1 MGFAPSASAIVA
13 DRQGTHAR
21 LPLRACRLSCPGH
34 ACHNTS
40 IRKRKVRGDGGSSG
54 PSEGDQAIVRTWRK
68 RRRINL
74 ALQGGG
80 AHGAFTWGV
89 LDSLLEDDEIEFGWV
104 SATSGGAVNAVALAA
119 GLAAGGRAAA
129 QERLRTVWEAVEQA
143 GVPDLLRLNPF
154 LFGLTRMAPIAS
166 VSSLLSPY
174 DFNPLGIDPL
184 RQLLTTHIDFPK
196 LRTASPVE
204 LLIAATDVETGRA
217 RLFRHHELT
226 VEAVLASACLPTL
239 HHAVLIE
246 GRAYWDGGFSANP
259 DLITLA
265 AESPVEDTLIVQL
278 NEAARNRV
286 PTTARDI
293 EGRVNTITFN
303 QPLLR
308 DVELIVEAQNAKLSW
323 FGGRQGRLA
332 RLKCHRFHLIE
343 TRRYTVGLRV
353 ESKMTPDKGLLTYL
367 HGAGRLET
375 HKWLER
381 CRKSLGRRSTVDLRE
396 RFLMPARDKELL
408 PIGPEEEPVL
418 RSQVA
423 AQEART

>member
-1 MGFAPSASAIVA
+1 
-13 DRQGTHAR
+13 
-21 LPLRACRLSCPGH
+21 
-34 ACHNTS
+34 
-40 IRKRKVRGDGGSSG
+40 
-54 PSEGDQAIVRTWRK
+54 
-68 RRRINL
+68 
-74 ALQGGG
+74 
-80 AHGAFTWGV
+80 
-89 LDSLLEDDEIEFGWV
+89 
-104 SATSGGAVNAVALAA
+104 
-119 GLAAGGRAAA
+119 
-129 QERLRTVWEAVEQA
+129 VWEAVEQA

-154 LFGLTRMAPIAS
+154 LFGLTRMAPLPS

-174 DFNPLGIDPL
+174 DFNPLGFDPL
-184 RQLLTTHIDFPK
+184 RQLLTTHIDFAK
-196 LRTASPVE
+196 LRTASPME

-239 HHAVLIE
+239 HHAVLID

-259 DLITLA
+259 DLVTLA
-265 AESPVEDTLIVQL
+265 AESPIEDTLIVQL

-308 DVELIVEAQNAKLSW
+308 DVELIVEAQDANLSW
-323 FGGRQGRLA
+323 FGGRKGRLV
-332 RLKCHRFHLIE
+332 RLKRHRFHLIE

-367 HGAGRLET
+367 HGAGRLEA

-381 CRKSLGRRSTVDLRE
+381 CRQSLGRRATVDLRE
-396 RFLMPARDKELL
+396 RFLTAKRDKPLL
-408 PIGPEEEPVL
+408 VDPDEEPAPE
-418 RSQVA
+418 SQVA
-423 AQEART
+423 GQGARA